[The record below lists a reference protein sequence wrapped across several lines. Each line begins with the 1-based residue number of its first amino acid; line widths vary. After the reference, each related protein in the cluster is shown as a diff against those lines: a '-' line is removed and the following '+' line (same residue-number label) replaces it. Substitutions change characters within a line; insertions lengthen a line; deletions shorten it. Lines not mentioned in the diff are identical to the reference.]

1 VVESGMLARWRVVD
15 GNVEEGDEREG
26 RDCTY
31 CIINV
36 YRITRVTNIRLRPAR
51 YQ

>member
-1 VVESGMLARWRVVD
+1 MESGMLARWRAVD
-15 GNVEEGDEREG
+15 ENVEERDEREG
-26 RDCTY
+26 RDCRY

-36 YRITRVTNIRLRPAR
+36 YRITRVMNIRLRPAR